1 MNAVVT
7 RNAVREGEHVQQ
19 FLTFKLAGQEYG
31 VGILQVQEIRGW
43 SEPTVIPHS
52 PPWLLGVIDLRGVV
66 VPVIDMRRR
75 LEVAAAEFKPSTV
88 VIVMRIGAGSAER
101 NFGLVVDAVSEV
113 YDIDEADLRALPELG
128 NRAAGEVVRALAHV
142 EGKTLIL
149 LNAERLAV
157 TVPVN

>member
-1 MNAVVT
+1 MNRVPNTA
-7 RNAVREGEHVQQ
+7 AGGEGAHTQQ
-19 FLTFKLAGQEYG
+19 FLTFELAGQEYG

-52 PPWLLGVIDLRGVV
+52 PPWLLGVIDLRGAV

-75 LEVAAAEFKPSTV
+75 LAVSAAEIKPSTV
-88 VIVMRIGAGSAER
+88 VIVIRIGANQEER
-101 NFGLVVDAVSEV
+101 NFGLVVDAVSDV
-113 YDIDEADLRALPELG
+113 YDIDEAALRALPELG
-128 NRAAGEVVRALAHV
+128 NRAAGELVRGLAQV
-142 EGKTLIL
+142 DGKTLIL